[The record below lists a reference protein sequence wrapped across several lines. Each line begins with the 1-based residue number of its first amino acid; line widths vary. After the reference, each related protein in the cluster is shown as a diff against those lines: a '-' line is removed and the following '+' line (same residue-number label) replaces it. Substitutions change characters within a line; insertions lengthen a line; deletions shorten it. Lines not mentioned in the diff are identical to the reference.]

1 MRKRLK
7 ENVQT
12 ANCFLRK
19 FDFFQFSLFFISSNI
34 YTSMFTFFIS
44 SNMNPTS
51 MVTLRLEVGSFEL
64 ELRQVDVAG
73 DAPGL
78 EGELLTAV
86 NELGAGAGG
95 FHLVVVDMVIGD
107 MVIVNMVIGDMV
119 IVNMVMVNIIIVI
132 MVKLATMRNQKL
144 PSLSPPWFT

>member
-1 MRKRLK
+1 MI
-7 ENVQT
+7 N
-12 ANCFLRK
+12 A
-19 FDFFQFSLFFISSNI
+19 ISMI
-34 YTSMFTFFIS
+34 
-44 SNMNPTS
+44 
-51 MVTLRLEVGSFEL
+51 TLRLEVGSFEL

-86 NELGAGAGG
+86 NELGTGAGG
-95 FHLVVVDMVIGD
+95 FHLVVVDMVIREIVDMIIVD

-132 MVKLATMRNQKL
+132 MVKLATMPNQKL

>member
-1 MRKRLK
+1 MRKRLQ

-19 FDFFQFSLFFISSNI
+19 FDFFQFSFFISSNI
-34 YTSMFTFFIS
+34 GAT
-44 SNMNPTS
+44 NMI
-51 MVTLRLEVGSFEL
+51 TLRLEVGSFEL

-86 NELGAGAGG
+86 NELGTGAGG
-95 FHLVVVDMVIGD
+95 FHLVVVDMVN
-107 MVIVNMVIGDMV
+107 MVIVDV
-119 IVNMVMVNIIIVI
+119 IIVKI
-132 MVKLATMRNQKL
+132 ATRLNFEDHM
-144 PSLSPPWFT
+144 

>member
-1 MRKRLK
+1 M
-7 ENVQT
+7 
-12 ANCFLRK
+12 
-19 FDFFQFSLFFISSNI
+19 I
-34 YTSMFTFFIS
+34 
-44 SNMNPTS
+44 
-51 MVTLRLEVGSFEL
+51 TLRLEVGSFEL

-95 FHLVVVDMVIGD
+95 FHLVVVDMVHSVNVD
-107 MVIVNMVIGDMV
+107 MIIVDIIIVDMVIGDMV

>member
-1 MRKRLK
+1 MI
-7 ENVQT
+7 NV
-12 ANCFLRK
+12 
-19 FDFFQFSLFFISSNI
+19 ISMI
-34 YTSMFTFFIS
+34 
-44 SNMNPTS
+44 
-51 MVTLRLEVGSFEL
+51 TLRLEVGSFEL

-86 NELGAGAGG
+86 NELGTGAGG
-95 FHLVVVDMVIGD
+95 FHLVVVDMVYS
-107 MVIVNMVIGDMV
+107 VIVDMIIVDMVIGDMV